1 MDHVDMRKLPAAA
14 QEERR
19 RQVVGL
25 RESGLTYEAIAA
37 QVGLTRTGVFNIC
50 RRFAEQGLAG
60 LASGPRGPAPGPL
73 CAHLGRSV
81 RFGALPIPDIR
92 STCRL
97 L

>member
-1 MDHVDMRKLPAAA
+1 MKHIDMRKLPAAA

-25 RESGLTYEAIAA
+25 RDSGLTYEAIAA

-60 LASGPRGPAPGPL
+60 LASRPRGPTPAQDGFSRPSRKS
-73 CAHLGRSV
+73 RS
-81 RFGALPIPDIR
+81 AL
-92 STCRL
+92 
-97 L
+97 